1 MTLFNFRAPKGFC
14 TDQALRE
21 HGGDYLEFDEV
32 LSSGSE
38 LGLEEDPAGYLTL
51 IEEGEFE

>member
-1 MTLFNFRAPKGFC
+1 MTLFNFRSPNGFC

-21 HGGDYLEFDEV
+21 LGGDYLEFDEV

-38 LGLEEDPAGYLTL
+38 LGLEEDSAGYLTL